1 MGDRIV
7 VNITDGTDFTPDF
20 YGHWCGLRAL
30 KVLNDMVS
38 AKISSNGI
46 HSMFCNYLIYLMK
59 AQPQPY
65 SYYVYNHG
73 DAKGI
78 ADWDNYEW
86 TYHTDTDRWTTTNPQ
101 YADKRLTRSQVTK
114 IVKRERPELYKRYDN
129 E

>member
-7 VNITDGTDFTPDF
+7 VNMTDGERYSPDF
-20 YGHWCGLRAL
+20 YGHWCGLSAL

-38 AKISSNGI
+38 SKIESNGMN
-46 HSMFCNYLIYLMK
+46 SMFCNFLVLVMGMS
-59 AQPQPY
+59 PQKY

-73 DAKGI
+73 EASGS

-86 TYHTDTDRWTTTNPQ
+86 TYHLDTDRWTTTFPEYKGKN
-101 YADKRLTRSQVTK
+101 LTRSQVTK
-114 IVKRERPELYKRYDN
+114 IVKKYMPELYR